1 MRVLAAEDRIR
12 LATFTTGAHQP
23 FLLDDP
29 ARAFRVEQ
37 GHLDLFAVEL
47 VRGAPVSRRLF
58 VTRVP
63 AGSMCFGVR
72 PVAVAGESASARAFG
87 FLAVPSSGAVLAE
100 VVRSGLASV
109 ENLDLDTTI
118 RIDEWVLGLSEFVA
132 RGGGPPPPG
141 ARLVEADPDVPYPA
155 GSVLSAYPSTVVW
168 VSADRPMRFIGRDDL
183 ALARRREPA
192 PEREPVPPSG
202 PAPKGDPGPERG
214 LVPLSSWTWIELD
227 TDGTVSAAL
236 TPAATITGQVWPALD
251 RFGEMVLRY
260 ASLTREE
267 DVRRAG
273 EHHRAARRVR
283 RATEAATLREL
294 RSVLGAASV
303 REAATG
309 ADARTPLEAA
319 VGIVAESIGATVEIP
334 RRTEVEDGDLPRAVE
349 ALVRRSGIR
358 TRRIE
363 LAPGWWRR
371 DGPSFVATTTGG
383 AGTAGGGV
391 EYGGGAA
398 EYSGGAVKY
407 DGVTERAAA
416 EHTGGGQDRAP
427 RVLAVLSNG
436 RGGYRAV
443 DPAAG
448 RTFDVGAREAAE
460 IGRLG
465 VKLYAPLPDAVRTGT
480 DALLHVLQGQ
490 GRDIRTL
497 LVMATLGGLA
507 ALATPI
513 LTGRLL
519 ADVIPRV
526 DVPMWGAFL
535 GALLLATLGATA
547 FAVVQAI
554 AMLRI
559 ETRMD
564 EGLQASVW
572 SRLLSL
578 PPRFFRSFTAGDL
591 ADRANGMA
599 QVRQLVSGATLSAF
613 IGGVFSVFSYA
624 LLFYYSWRLALC
636 AGALLLVLAGATWVS
651 ARAQMRH
658 LRTAFA
664 AQGAIDGFVFQMIT
678 GLAKI
683 RMANAENDALARWAA
698 RYSEQKRATLA
709 ARRWEAGLLS
719 FSGTFAPL
727 ATLVIFAF
735 IFQSL
740 LGKQQQ
746 PDFGLAAFLSFY
758 AAFGQLTAAMI
769 ALTEAWTTVVGAL
782 PLFERVQPI
791 LEAQPETVK
800 DGADP
805 GDLTGRIEFANV
817 SFRYLPEEANAL
829 DRASFRIR
837 PGEYVAFVGP
847 SGSGKST
854 IYRLLLGFERPDS
867 GAVFLD
873 DHDLSSL
880 DLPAVRS
887 RMGVVLQDG
896 RLSAASIF
904 RNIAGPAPITL
915 DDAWEAARAVGLDAD
930 VRAMPMGMHT
940 IVPEGGRGLS
950 GGQKQRL
957 LMARALARRPR
968 ILLFDEATSALDN
981 RTQAIVQASLKKLG
995 VTRVVIAHRLS
1006 TVREADRILVM
1017 EEGRIVERGRYDEL
1031 MAADGAFAALARR
1044 QMI

>member
-58 VTRVP
+58 VTRAP

-72 PVAVAGESASARAFG
+72 PVAVGGKPASAWAFG

-100 VVRSGLASV
+100 VEHSGLASA
-109 ENLDLDTTI
+109 ESLDLDTTI

-132 RGGGPPPPG
+132 RGGLPPPG

-155 GSVLSAYPSTVVW
+155 GSVLSAYPSSVVW
-168 VSADRPMRFIGRDDL
+168 VSADRPARFIGRDDF
-183 ALARRREPA
+183 ALA
-192 PEREPVPPSG
+192 PEREP
-202 PAPKGDPGPERG
+202 A
-214 LVPLSSWTWIELD
+214 PLSSWTWIELD
-227 TDGTVSAAL
+227 TDSTVSAVL
-236 TPAATITGQVWPALD
+236 TPTAAITGQVWPALD
-251 RFGEMVLRY
+251 RFGAMALRY

-267 DVRRAG
+267 DVRRAR
-273 EHHRAARRVR
+273 EHHRATRRVR

-294 RSVLGAASV
+294 RSILGAASA

-319 VGIVAESIGATVEIP
+319 VGIVAGSIGATVEVP
-334 RRTEVEDGDLPRAVE
+334 RRTAVGEGDLPRAVE

-371 DGPSFVATTTGG
+371 DGPSFIATTTGD
-383 AGTAGGGV
+383 AGTAGGGAA
-391 EYGGGAA
+391 EYGGVTGR
-398 EYSGGAVKY
+398 GG
-407 DGVTERAAA
+407 AA

-443 DPAAG
+443 DPVAG
-448 RTFDVGAREAAE
+448 RTFDVGAREAAG

-465 VKLYAPLPDAVRTGT
+465 VKLYAPLPDAVRTGA
-480 DALLHVLQGQ
+480 DALLHAVQGQ
-490 GRDIRTL
+490 GRDLRTL
-497 LVMATLGGLA
+497 LVMAMLGGLL
-507 ALATPI
+507 ALATPV
-513 LTGRLL
+513 LTGQLL

-535 GALLLATLGATA
+535 GALLLATLGAAA

-559 ETRMD
+559 ESRMD
-564 EGLQASVW
+564 ERLQAAVW

-599 QVRQLVSGATLSAF
+599 QVRQMVSGATLGAF

-636 AGALLLVLAGATWVS
+636 AGALLLVLVGATWVS

-683 RMANAENDALARWAA
+683 RMANAENDVLARWAA

-719 FSGTFAPL
+719 FAGTFAPL

-740 LGKQQQ
+740 LGKERQ
-746 PDFGLAAFLSFY
+746 PDFGLADFLSFY
-758 AAFGQLTAAMI
+758 AAFGQLTAAVI
-769 ALTEAWTTVVGAL
+769 ALTEAWTTLVGAL

-791 LEAQPETVK
+791 LEARPETARE
-800 DGADP
+800 GADP

-817 SFRYLPEEANAL
+817 SFRYLPEGANAL

-837 PGEYVAFVGP
+837 PGDYVAFVGP

-873 DHDLSSL
+873 DHDLSNL

-896 RLSAASIF
+896 RLSATSIF
-904 RNIAGPAPITL
+904 RNIAGPAPITV
-915 DDAWEAARAVGLDAD
+915 DEAWEAARAVGLDTD
-930 VRAMPMGMHT
+930 IRAMPMGMYT

-995 VTRVVIAHRLS
+995 ITRVVIAHRLS
-1006 TVREADRILVM
+1006 TVREADRIFVM

-1031 MAADGAFAALARR
+1031 MAAGGAFAALARR
-1044 QMI
+1044 QMV

>member
-1 MRVLAAEDRIR
+1 MIVRELAAEDRIR
-12 LATFTTGAHQP
+12 PATFTTGAHQP

-29 ARAFRVEQ
+29 ARAFRVER

-72 PVAVAGESASARAFG
+72 PVAVAEEPASVWAFG
-87 FLAVPSSGAVLAE
+87 FLAVPSSGAVLTE
-100 VVRSGLASV
+100 VERSGLASV
-109 ENLDLDTTI
+109 ESLDLDTTI

-168 VSADRPMRFIGRDDL
+168 VSADRPTHFIGRDDL
-183 ALARRREPA
+183 ALALPREPE
-192 PEREPVPPSG
+192 PGRE
-202 PAPKGDPGPERG
+202 

-227 TDGTVSAAL
+227 TDGTVSGAL
-236 TPAATITGQVWPALD
+236 TPAATIAGQVWPALD

-283 RATEAATLREL
+283 QATEAATLRDL
-294 RSVLGAASV
+294 RSVLGAASA

-319 VGIVAESIGATVEIP
+319 VGIVAGSIGATVEIP
-334 RRTEVEDGDLPRAVE
+334 RRTEVEGGDLPRAVE

-363 LAPGWWRR
+363 LAPGWWRQ
-371 DGPSFVATTTGG
+371 DGPSFVATATGG
-383 AGTAGGGV
+383 V
-391 EYGGGAA
+391 
-398 EYSGGAVKY
+398 
-407 DGVTERAAA
+407 

-448 RTFDVGAREAAE
+448 RTFDVGAREAAG

-490 GRDIRTL
+490 GRDLRTL

-535 GALLLATLGATA
+535 AALLIATLGATA

-564 EGLQASVW
+564 ERLQASVW

-578 PPRFFRSFTAGDL
+578 PPRFFRGFTAGDL

-740 LGKQQQ
+740 LGKERQ
-746 PDFGLAAFLSFY
+746 PDFGLAHFLSFY

-769 ALTEAWTTVVGAL
+769 ALTEAWTTLVGAL

-791 LEAQPETVK
+791 LEARPETAR

-915 DDAWEAARAVGLDAD
+915 DEAWEAARAVGLDAD

-1006 TVREADRILVM
+1006 TVREADRIFVM

-1031 MAADGAFAALARR
+1031 MAAGGAFAALARR

>member
-1 MRVLAAEDRIR
+1 MRVLATEDRIR
-12 LATFTTGAHQP
+12 PATFTTGAHQP

-29 ARAFRVEQ
+29 ARVFRVEE

-47 VRGAPVSRRLF
+47 VRGAPVSRRPF

-72 PVAVAGESASARAFG
+72 PVAVEGESASARAFG

-100 VVRSGLASV
+100 AERSGIASV

-118 RIDEWVLGLSEFVA
+118 RIEEWVLGLSEFVA
-132 RGGGPPPPG
+132 RGSGLPPPD

-155 GSVLSAYPSTVVW
+155 GAVLSAYPSSVVW
-168 VSADRPMRFIGRDDL
+168 VSADRPARFIGRDDL
-183 ALARRREPA
+183 TLA
-192 PEREPVPPSG
+192 PERER
-202 PAPKGDPGPERG
+202 APGRG
-214 LVPLSSWTWIELD
+214 LVPLSSWTWIALD
-227 TDGTVSAAL
+227 ADGTVSAVL
-236 TPAATITGQVWPALD
+236 TPTAAISEEVWPALD
-251 RFGEMVLRY
+251 RFGALVLRY
-260 ASLTREE
+260 ASRTREE
-267 DVRRAG
+267 DARRAR
-273 EHHRAARRVR
+273 EHHRATRRVR

-294 RSVLGAASV
+294 RSVLGAAPA

-319 VGIVAESIGATVEIP
+319 VGIVAGSIGATVEIP
-334 RRTEVEDGDLPRAVE
+334 RRAEVEDADLPRAVE

-371 DGPSFVATTTGG
+371 DGPSFVVTTTGG
-383 AGTAGGGV
+383 AGTAGGGAAGRGA
-391 EYGGGAA
+391 GGGP
-398 EYSGGAVKY
+398 E
-407 DGVTERAAA
+407 
-416 EHTGGGQDRAP
+416 RAP
-427 RVLAVLSNG
+427 RVLAVLSNK

-448 RTFDVGAREAAE
+448 RTFDVGAREAAG
-460 IGRLG
+460 IGRIG
-465 VKLYAPLPDAVRTGT
+465 VKLYAPLPDAARTGT
-480 DALLHVLQGQ
+480 SALLHALQGQ
-490 GRDIRTL
+490 GRDLRAL
-497 LVMATLGGLA
+497 LVMAMLGGLA
-507 ALATPI
+507 ALATPV
-513 LTGRLL
+513 LTGQLL
-519 ADVIPRV
+519 AEVIPRV

-535 GALLLATLGATA
+535 AALLLAALGATS

-564 EGLQASVW
+564 EGLQAAVW
-572 SRLLSL
+572 GRLLSL
-578 PPRFFRSFTAGDL
+578 PPRFFRNFTAGDL
-591 ADRANGMA
+591 ADRANGMT
-599 QVRQLVSGATLSAF
+599 QVRQLVSGATLNAF
-613 IGGVFSVFSYA
+613 LGGVFSVFSYA

-636 AGALLLVLAGATWVS
+636 AGALLLVLVGATWVS
-651 ARAQMRH
+651 ARARMRH

-683 RMANAENDALARWAA
+683 RMANAENHALARWAA

-719 FSGTFAPL
+719 FASAFVPL

-740 LGKQQQ
+740 LGKERQ
-746 PDFGLAAFLSFY
+746 PDFGLADFLSFY
-758 AAFGQLTAAMI
+758 AALGQLMVATI

-782 PLFERVQPI
+782 PLFERVQAI
-791 LEAQPETVK
+791 LEARPETAR

-805 GDLTGRIEFANV
+805 GDLSGRLEFANV
-817 SFRYLPEEANAL
+817 SFRYLPEGANAL
-829 DRASFRIR
+829 DRVSFRIR

-880 DLPAVRS
+880 DLPAVRR

-904 RNIAGPAPITL
+904 RNIAGTAPITQ
-915 DDAWEAARAVGLDAD
+915 DEAWEAARAVGFDAD

-940 IVPEGGRGLS
+940 IVPEGGGGLS
-950 GGQKQRL
+950 GGQRQRL

-1006 TVREADRILVM
+1006 TVREADRIFVM
-1017 EEGRIVERGRYDEL
+1017 EEGKVVERGRYDEL
-1031 MAADGAFAALARR
+1031 MAAGGAFAALAHR
-1044 QMI
+1044 QMV

>member
-1 MRVLAAEDRIR
+1 MRELAAEDRIR
-12 LATFTTGAHQP
+12 PATFTTGAHQP

-72 PVAVAGESASARAFG
+72 PVAVAEESASVWAFG
-87 FLAVPSSGAVLAE
+87 FLAVPSSGAILAE
-100 VVRSGLASV
+100 VERSGLASV
-109 ENLDLDTTI
+109 ESLDLDTTI

-183 ALARRREPA
+183 ALALRREPA
-192 PEREPVPPSG
+192 PKS
-202 PAPKGDPGPERG
+202 DPGPERG

-227 TDGTVSAAL
+227 TGGTVSGAL
-236 TPAATITGQVWPALD
+236 TPAATIAGQVWPALD
-251 RFGEMVLRY
+251 RFGAMVLRY

-294 RSVLGAASV
+294 RSVLGAAAA

-319 VGIVAESIGATVEIP
+319 VGIVAGSIGVTVEIP

-371 DGPSFVATTTGG
+371 DGPSFVATATGG
-383 AGTAGGGV
+383 ADTA
-391 EYGGGAA
+391 GGGAA
-398 EYSGGAVKY
+398 EYGG
-407 DGVTERAAA
+407 GA

-448 RTFDVGAREAAE
+448 RTFDVGAREAAG

-535 GALLLATLGATA
+535 AALLIATLGATA

-564 EGLQASVW
+564 ERLQASVW

-578 PPRFFRSFTAGDL
+578 PPRFFRGFTAGDL

-740 LGKQQQ
+740 LGKERQ
-746 PDFGLAAFLSFY
+746 PDFGLAHFLSFY

-769 ALTEAWTTVVGAL
+769 ALTEAWTTLVGAL

-791 LEAQPETVK
+791 LEARPETAR

-915 DDAWEAARAVGLDAD
+915 DEAWEAARAVGLDAD

-1006 TVREADRILVM
+1006 TVREADRIFVM

-1031 MAADGAFAALARR
+1031 MAAGGAFAALARR

>member
-1 MRVLAAEDRIR
+1 MSVLAAEDRIR
-12 LATFTTGAHQP
+12 LATFKTGAHQP

-47 VRGAPVSRRLF
+47 VRGAPVSRRPF
-58 VTRVP
+58 VARVP

-72 PVAVAGESASARAFG
+72 PVAGDPASAGAFG

-100 VVRSGLASV
+100 VERSEIASG

-118 RIDEWVLGLSEFVA
+118 RIDEWVLRLSEFVA
-132 RGGGPPPPG
+132 RGRGLPPPG

-155 GSVLSAYPSTVVW
+155 GSVLSAYPSSVVW
-168 VSADRPMRFIGRDDL
+168 VSADRPARFIGRDDL
-183 ALARRREPA
+183 ALAPEGEPA
-192 PEREPVPPSG
+192 PGGE
-202 PAPKGDPGPERG
+202 

-227 TDGTVSAAL
+227 TDSMVSAVL
-236 TPAATITGQVWPALD
+236 TPTATLTERVWPALD
-251 RFGEMVLRY
+251 RFGSMVLRY
-260 ASLTREE
+260 ASLAREE
-267 DVRRAG
+267 GARRAK
-273 EHHRAARRVR
+273 EHHREARRTR
-283 RATEAATLREL
+283 RATEAATLRKL
-294 RSVLGAASV
+294 RSVLGAASA
-303 REAATG
+303 REVIAD

-319 VGIVAESIGATVEIP
+319 VSIVAGSIGATVEIP
-334 RRTEVEDGDLPRAVE
+334 RRTEIEDGDLPQAVA

-371 DGPSFVATTTGG
+371 DGSSFVATT
-383 AGTAGGGV
+383 A
-391 EYGGGAA
+391 GGAA
-398 EYSGGAVKY
+398 TEERGAPA
-407 DGVTERAAA
+407 D
-416 EHTGGGQDRAP
+416 GGQDRAP

-448 RTFDVGAREAAE
+448 RTFDVGAREAAG
-460 IGRLG
+460 IGHLG

-480 DALLHVLQGQ
+480 GAVLHALRGR
-490 GRDIRTL
+490 GRDLRTL
-497 LVMATLGGLA
+497 LVMAMLGGLA
-507 ALATPI
+507 ALATPV
-513 LTGRLL
+513 LTGQLL

-526 DVPMWGAFL
+526 DLPMWGTFL
-535 GALLLATLGATA
+535 AALLLAALGAAA
-547 FAVVQAI
+547 FDVVRAI

-564 EGLQASVW
+564 EQLQAAVW
-572 SRLLSL
+572 GRLLSL
-578 PPRFFRSFTAGDL
+578 PSRFFRNFTTGDL
-591 ADRANGMA
+591 ADRANGMT
-599 QVRQLVSGATLSAF
+599 QVRQLMSGATLSAF
-613 IGGVFSVFSYA
+613 ISGVFSIFSYA

-636 AGALLLVLAGATWVS
+636 AGALLLVLVGATWVS

-658 LRTAFA
+658 LRAAFA
-664 AQGAIDGFVFQMIT
+664 AQGAVDGFVFQMIT

-683 RMANAENDALARWAA
+683 RMANAENDALAHWAN

-719 FSGTFAPL
+719 FGSTFGPF
-727 ATLVIFAF
+727 ATLAIFAF

-740 LGKQQQ
+740 LGKELQ
-746 PDFGLAAFLSFY
+746 PTFGLADFLSFY
-758 AAFGQLTAAMI
+758 AAFGQFAAAMI
-769 ALTEAWTTVVGAL
+769 ALTAAWTTLVGAL

-791 LEAQPETVK
+791 LEARPETAR

-817 SFRYLPEEANAL
+817 SFRYLPEAANAL
-829 DRASFRIR
+829 DRVSFRIR
-837 PGEYVAFVGP
+837 PGDYVAFVGP

-896 RLSAASIF
+896 RLSATSIF

-915 DDAWEAARAVGLDAD
+915 DEAWEAARAVGFDAD
-930 VRAMPMGMHT
+930 VRAMPMGMYT
-940 IVPEGGRGLS
+940 AVPEGGGGLS

-995 VTRVVIAHRLS
+995 ITRIVIAHRLS
-1006 TVREADRILVM
+1006 TVREADRIFVM

-1031 MAADGAFAALARR
+1031 MTAGGAFAGLAHR
-1044 QMI
+1044 QVV

>member
-1 MRVLAAEDRIR
+1 MRELAAEDRIR
-12 LATFTTGAHQP
+12 PATFTTGAHQP

-29 ARAFRVEQ
+29 ARAFRVER

-72 PVAVAGESASARAFG
+72 PVAVAEEPASVWAFG
-87 FLAVPSSGAVLAE
+87 FLAVPSSGAVLTE
-100 VVRSGLASV
+100 VERSGLASV
-109 ENLDLDTTI
+109 ESLDLDTTI

-132 RGGGPPPPG
+132 RSGGPPPPG

-168 VSADRPMRFIGRDDL
+168 VSADRPTHFIGRDDL
-183 ALARRREPA
+183 ALALRREPA
-192 PEREPVPPSG
+192 PESEPAPGREPE
-202 PAPKGDPGPERG
+202 PECE

-227 TDGTVSAAL
+227 TDGTVSGAL
-236 TPAATITGQVWPALD
+236 TPAATIAGQVWPALD

-260 ASLTREE
+260 ASLTQEE

-283 RATEAATLREL
+283 QATEAATLREL
-294 RSVLGAASV
+294 RSVLGAASA

-319 VGIVAESIGATVEIP
+319 VGIVAGSIGATVEIP
-334 RRTEVEDGDLPRAVE
+334 RRAEVEGGDLPRAVE

-371 DGPSFVATTTGG
+371 DGPSFVATATGG
-383 AGTAGGGV
+383 
-391 EYGGGAA
+391 
-398 EYSGGAVKY
+398 
-407 DGVTERAAA
+407 A

-448 RTFDVGAREAAE
+448 RTFDVCAREAAG

-490 GRDIRTL
+490 GRDLRTL
-497 LVMATLGGLA
+497 FVMATLGGLA

-535 GALLLATLGATA
+535 GALLIATLGATA

-564 EGLQASVW
+564 ERLQASVW

-578 PPRFFRSFTAGDL
+578 PPRFFRGFTAGDL

-740 LGKQQQ
+740 LGEERQ
-746 PDFGLAAFLSFY
+746 PDFGLAHFLSFY

-769 ALTEAWTTVVGAL
+769 ALTEAWTTLVGAL

-791 LEAQPETVK
+791 LEARPETAR

-915 DDAWEAARAVGLDAD
+915 DEAWEAARAVGLDAD

-1006 TVREADRILVM
+1006 TVREADRIFVM

-1031 MAADGAFAALARR
+1031 MAAGGAFAALARR

>member
-1 MRVLAAEDRIR
+1 MRELAAEDRIR
-12 LATFTTGAHQP
+12 PATFTTGAHQP

-29 ARAFRVEQ
+29 ARAFRVER

-72 PVAVAGESASARAFG
+72 PVAVAEEPASVWAFG
-87 FLAVPSSGAVLAE
+87 FLAVPSSGAVLTE
-100 VVRSGLASV
+100 VERSGLASV
-109 ENLDLDTTI
+109 ESLDLDTTI

-168 VSADRPMRFIGRDDL
+168 VSADRPTHFIGRDDL
-183 ALARRREPA
+183 ALAPKREP
-192 PEREPVPPSG
+192 EPG
-202 PAPKGDPGPERG
+202 CG

-227 TDGTVSAAL
+227 TDGTVSGAL
-236 TPAATITGQVWPALD
+236 TPAATIAGQVWPALD

-283 RATEAATLREL
+283 QATEAATLRDL
-294 RSVLGAASV
+294 RSVLGAASA

-319 VGIVAESIGATVEIP
+319 VGIVAGSIGATVEIP
-334 RRTEVEDGDLPRAVE
+334 RRTEVEGGDLPRAVE

-371 DGPSFVATTTGG
+371 DGPSFVATATGG
-383 AGTAGGGV
+383 
-391 EYGGGAA
+391 
-398 EYSGGAVKY
+398 
-407 DGVTERAAA
+407 A

-448 RTFDVGAREAAE
+448 RTFDVGAREAAG

-535 GALLLATLGATA
+535 AALLIATLGATA

-564 EGLQASVW
+564 ERLQASVW

-578 PPRFFRSFTAGDL
+578 PPRFFRGFTAGDL

-740 LGKQQQ
+740 LGKERQ
-746 PDFGLAAFLSFY
+746 PDFGLAHFLSFY

-769 ALTEAWTTVVGAL
+769 ALTEAWTTLVGAL

-791 LEAQPETVK
+791 LEARPETAR

-915 DDAWEAARAVGLDAD
+915 DEAWEAARAVGLDAD

-1006 TVREADRILVM
+1006 TVREADRIFVM

-1031 MAADGAFAALARR
+1031 MAAGGAFAALARR

>member
-1 MRVLAAEDRIR
+1 MASVP
-12 LATFTTGAHQP
+12 ATVARARPPAPARRFTTGAHQP

-29 ARAFRVEQ
+29 ACAVRVEQ

-47 VRGAPVSRRLF
+47 ADGAPVSRRPF
-58 VTRVP
+58 VARAP

-72 PVAVAGESASARAFG
+72 PVAVEPEAGEPDGGPDAGGPATAGTAFG

-100 VVRSGLASV
+100 VERSRIASV
-109 ENLDLDTTI
+109 EEFDLETTI
-118 RIDEWVLGLSEFVA
+118 RIDEWVLRLSEFFA
-132 RGGGPPPPG
+132 RGSGLPPPA

-155 GSVLSAYPSTVVW
+155 GSVLSTFPSSVVW
-168 VSADRPMRFIGRDDL
+168 VSADQPMRFVGRDDL
-183 ALARRREPA
+183 LIAQKRALA
-192 PEREPVPPSG
+192 
-202 PAPKGDPGPERG
+202 
-214 LVPLSSWTWIELD
+214 PLSSWTWIELEAE
-227 TDGTVSAAL
+227 GAVSAVL
-236 TPAATITGQVWPALD
+236 TPTAAITERVWPALD

-260 ASLTREE
+260 ASRTREE
-267 DVRRAG
+267 DVRRTG
-273 EHHRAARRVR
+273 ERHQASRRARRAV
-283 RATEAATLREL
+283 AAATVREL
-294 RSVLGAASV
+294 RSVLGAARD
-303 REAATG
+303 REAAAD

-319 VGIVAESIGATVEIP
+319 VSIVAGSVGAAVDFP
-334 RRTEVEDGDLPRAVE
+334 RRMEVEDDDLPRAVE
-349 ALVRRSGIR
+349 AVVRRSGIR

-363 LAPGWWRR
+363 LAPGWHRR
-371 DGPSFVATTTGG
+371 DGSSFVAAAIGG
-383 AGTAGGGV
+383 AAA
-391 EYGGGAA
+391 GGGAA
-398 EYSGGAVKY
+398 DGGGAERGAAP
-407 DGVTERAAA
+407 DGEPD
-416 EHTGGGQDRAP
+416 HAP

-443 DPAAG
+443 DPEAG
-448 RTFDVGAREAAE
+448 RIFDVGAREAAG
-460 IGRLG
+460 IGRIG
-465 VKLYAPLPDAVRTGT
+465 VKLYAPLPDSALTGT
-480 DALLHVLQGQ
+480 GAIRHALRRRLP
-490 GRDIRTL
+490 DIRTL
-497 LVMATLGGLA
+497 LAMAMLAGLA
-507 ALATPI
+507 ALATPVLI
-513 LTGRLL
+513 GQLL

-526 DVPMWGAFL
+526 DLPMWWSFL
-535 GALLLATLGATA
+535 GALLLAALGATA
-547 FAVVQAI
+547 FGLVQAI
-554 AMLRI
+554 ATLRI
-559 ETRMD
+559 ESRVD
-564 EGLQASVW
+564 EELQAAVW

-578 PPRFFRSFTAGDL
+578 PPRFFRGFTAGDL
-591 ADRANGMA
+591 ADRANGMS
-599 QVRQLVSGATLSAF
+599 QVRQMVTGATLGALL
-613 IGGVFSVFSYA
+613 GGLFSIFSYA
-624 LLFYYSWRLALC
+624 LMFYYSWRLALC
-636 AGALLLVLAGATWVS
+636 AGALLLVLAGATWVTG
-651 ARAQMRH
+651 RAQMRH

-683 RMANAENDALARWAA
+683 RMANAENDVLARWAA

-719 FSGTFAPL
+719 FAGTFAPL

-740 LGKQQQ
+740 LGEERQ
-746 PDFGLAAFLSFY
+746 PDFGLADFLSFY
-758 AAFGQLTAAMI
+758 AAFGQFTAAMI
-769 ALTEAWTTVVGAL
+769 ALTEAWTTLVGAL

-791 LEAQPETVK
+791 LEARPETVK
-800 DGADP
+800 EGADP

-817 SFRYLPEEANAL
+817 SFRYLPEGANAL

-837 PGEYVAFVGP
+837 PGDYVAFVGP

-896 RLSAASIF
+896 RLSATSIF
-904 RNIAGPAPITL
+904 RNIAGPAPITV
-915 DDAWEAARAVGLDAD
+915 DEAWEAARAVGLDAD
-930 VRAMPMGMHT
+930 VRAMPMGMYT

-995 VTRVVIAHRLS
+995 VTRIVIAHRLS
-1006 TVREADRILVM
+1006 TVREADRIFVM
-1017 EEGRIVERGRYDEL
+1017 EEGRIVESGRYDDL

-1044 QMI
+1044 QMV

>member
-1 MRVLAAEDRIR
+1 MRALATEDRAR
-12 LATFTTGAHQP
+12 RPARARRFTTGAHQP

-37 GHLDLFAVEL
+37 GHLDLFAAEL
-47 VRGAPVSRRLF
+47 AGGAPVSRRPF
-58 VTRVP
+58 VARAP

-72 PVAVAGESASARAFG
+72 PVAGAPASASAGTAFG

-100 VVRSGLASV
+100 VERSEIASV
-109 ENLDLDTTI
+109 EDFDLETTI
-118 RIDEWVLGLSEFVA
+118 RIDEWVLRLSEFFA
-132 RGGGPPPPG
+132 RGSGLPPPA

-155 GSVLSAYPSTVVW
+155 GSVLSTFPSSVVW
-168 VSADRPMRFIGRDDL
+168 VSADQPMRFVGRDDL
-183 ALARRREPA
+183 PLAPEREPA
-192 PEREPVPPSG
+192 PERESG
-202 PAPKGDPGPERG
+202 RG
-214 LVPLSSWTWIELD
+214 LAPLSSWTWIELEA
-227 TDGTVSAAL
+227 DGMVSAVLTPTAAL
-236 TPAATITGQVWPALD
+236 TERVWPALD

-273 EHHRAARRVR
+273 EHHRAARHAR
-283 RATEAATLREL
+283 RATEAATVQEL
-294 RSVLGAASV
+294 RSVLGAARG
-303 REAATG
+303 REDAADAG
-309 ADARTPLEAA
+309 ARTPLEAA
-319 VGIVAESIGATVEIP
+319 VSIVAGSIGAAVELP
-334 RRTEVEDGDLPRAVE
+334 RRTEVEDDELPRAVE

-358 TRRIE
+358 TRRVE
-363 LAPGWWRR
+363 LAPGWQRR
-371 DGPSFVATTTGG
+371 DGSSFVAATIGG
-383 AGTAGGGV
+383 AAT
-391 EYGGGAA
+391 GGGAA
-398 EYSGGAVKY
+398 AADDAAPDGGP
-407 DGVTERAAA
+407 D
-416 EHTGGGQDRAP
+416 HAP

-448 RTFDVGAREAAE
+448 RTFDVGAREAAG

-578 PPRFFRSFTAGDL
+578 PPRFFRGFTAGDL

-599 QVRQLVSGATLSAF
+599 KVRQLVSGATLSAF

-740 LGKQQQ
+740 LGKERQ
-746 PDFGLAAFLSFY
+746 PDFGLAHFLSFY

-769 ALTEAWTTVVGAL
+769 ALTEAWTTLVGAL

-791 LEAQPETVK
+791 LEARPETAR

-995 VTRVVIAHRLS
+995 ITRVVIAHRLS
-1006 TVREADRILVM
+1006 TVREADRIFVM
-1017 EEGRIVERGRYDEL
+1017 EEGRIVESGRYDDL

-1044 QMI
+1044 QMV

>member
-1 MRVLAAEDRIR
+1 MSVPATEDRTGPPAR
-12 LATFTTGAHQP
+12 RARRFTTGAHQP

-37 GHLDLFAVEL
+37 GHLDLFAAEL
-47 VRGAPVSRRLF
+47 EDGSPVNRRPF
-58 VTRVP
+58 VARAP

-72 PVAVAGESASARAFG
+72 PVAGEPASASAGTAFG

-100 VVRSGLASV
+100 VERAEIASV
-109 ENLDLDTTI
+109 EDFDLETTI
-118 RIDEWVLGLSEFVA
+118 RIDEWVLRLSEFFA
-132 RGGGPPPPG
+132 RGSGLPPPS

-155 GSVLSAYPSTVVW
+155 GSVLSTFPSSVAW
-168 VSADRPMRFIGRDDL
+168 VSADQPMRFVGRDDL
-183 ALARRREPA
+183 VLAP
-192 PEREPVPPSG
+192 
-202 PAPKGDPGPERG
+202 RG
-214 LVPLSSWTWIELD
+214 ELAPLSSWTWIELEA
-227 TDGTVSAAL
+227 DGMVSAVLTPTAAL
-236 TPAATITGQVWPALD
+236 TERVWPALD

-273 EHHRAARRVR
+273 ERHRAARHAR
-283 RATEAATLREL
+283 RATEAATVQEL
-294 RSVLGAASV
+294 RSVLGAARG
-303 REAATG
+303 REAA
-309 ADARTPLEAA
+309 ADAGARTPLEAA
-319 VGIVAESIGATVEIP
+319 VSIVAGSIGAAVELP
-334 RRTEVEDGDLPRAVE
+334 RRTEVEDDELPRAVE

-358 TRRIE
+358 TRRVE
-363 LAPGWWRR
+363 LAPGWQRR
-371 DGPSFVATTTGG
+371 DGASFVAATIGG
-383 AGTAGGGV
+383 AAT
-391 EYGGGAA
+391 GGGAA
-398 EYSGGAVKY
+398 P
-407 DGVTERAAA
+407 D
-416 EHTGGGQDRAP
+416 GGQDHAP

-443 DPAAG
+443 DPEAG
-448 RTFDVGAREAAE
+448 RTFDVGAREAAG

-465 VKLYAPLPDAVRTGT
+465 VKLYAPLPETARTGT
-480 DALLHVLQGQ
+480 GAIRYALLRRV
-490 GRDIRTL
+490 RDIRTL
-497 LVMATLGGLA
+497 LVMAMLGGLT
-507 ALATPI
+507 ALAVPVLI
-513 LTGRLL
+513 GQLL

-526 DVPMWGAFL
+526 DLPMWQSFL
-535 GALLLATLGATA
+535 GALLVAALGATA
-547 FAVVQAI
+547 FGLVQAI
-554 AMLRI
+554 ATLRI
-559 ETRMD
+559 ESRVD
-564 EGLQASVW
+564 EELQAAVW

-578 PPRFFRSFTAGDL
+578 SPRFFRNFTAGDL
-591 ADRANGMA
+591 ADRANGMS
-599 QVRQLVSGATLSAF
+599 QVRQLVTGATLAALL
-613 IGGVFSVFSYA
+613 GGLFSVFSYA
-624 LLFYYSWRLALC
+624 LMFYYSWRLALC
-636 AGALLLVLAGATWVS
+636 AGGLLLVLAGATWVS
-651 ARAQMRH
+651 ARAQIRH

-683 RMANAENDALARWAA
+683 RMAHAENDALARWAS

-719 FSGTFAPL
+719 FGSAFAPL
-727 ATLVIFAF
+727 VTLVIFAF

-740 LGKQQQ
+740 LGKEQQ
-746 PDFGLAAFLSFY
+746 PDFGLAYFLSFY
-758 AAFGQLTAAMI
+758 AALGQFTAAMLG
-769 ALTEAWTTVVGAL
+769 LTEAWTTLVGAL

-791 LEAQPETVK
+791 LEARPETARE
-800 DGADP
+800 GADP

-817 SFRYLPEEANAL
+817 SFRYLPEAANAL
-829 DRASFRIR
+829 HRASFRIR
-837 PGEYVAFVGP
+837 PGDYVAFVGP

-896 RLSAASIF
+896 RLSAVSIF
-904 RNIAGPAPITL
+904 RNIAGSAPITL
-915 DDAWEAARAVGLDAD
+915 DEAWEAARAVGFDAD

-940 IVPEGGRGLS
+940 IVPEGGGGLS
-950 GGQKQRL
+950 GGQRQRL

-995 VTRVVIAHRLS
+995 ITRVVIAHRLS
-1006 TVREADRILVM
+1006 TVREADRIFVM
-1017 EEGRIVERGRYDEL
+1017 EEGRIVESGRYDEL

-1044 QMI
+1044 QMV

>member
-1 MRVLAAEDRIR
+1 MSVPATEDRTGPPAR
-12 LATFTTGAHQP
+12 RARRFTTGAHQP

-37 GHLDLFAVEL
+37 GHLDLFAAEL
-47 VRGAPVSRRLF
+47 EDGSPVNRRPF
-58 VTRVP
+58 VARAP

-72 PVAVAGESASARAFG
+72 PVAGEPASASAGTAFG

-100 VVRSGLASV
+100 VERAEIASV
-109 ENLDLDTTI
+109 EDFDLETTI
-118 RIDEWVLGLSEFVA
+118 RIDEWVLRLSEFFA
-132 RGGGPPPPG
+132 RGSGLPPPS

-155 GSVLSAYPSTVVW
+155 GSVLSTFPSSVAW
-168 VSADRPMRFIGRDDL
+168 VSADQPMRFVGRDDL
-183 ALARRREPA
+183 VLAP
-192 PEREPVPPSG
+192 
-202 PAPKGDPGPERG
+202 RG
-214 LVPLSSWTWIELD
+214 ELAPLSSWTWIELEA
-227 TDGTVSAAL
+227 DGMVSAVLTPTAAL
-236 TPAATITGQVWPALD
+236 TERVWPALD

-273 EHHRAARRVR
+273 ERHRAARHAR
-283 RATEAATLREL
+283 RATEAATVQEL
-294 RSVLGAASV
+294 RSVLGAARG
-303 REAATG
+303 REAA
-309 ADARTPLEAA
+309 ADAGARTPLEAA
-319 VGIVAESIGATVEIP
+319 VSIVAGSIGVAVELP
-334 RRTEVEDGDLPRAVE
+334 RRTEVEDDELPRAVE

-358 TRRIE
+358 TRRVE
-363 LAPGWWRR
+363 LAPGWQRR
-371 DGPSFVATTTGG
+371 DGSSFVAATI
-383 AGTAGGGV
+383 
-391 EYGGGAA
+391 
-398 EYSGGAVKY
+398 GGAV
-407 DGVTERAAA
+407 AADDA
-416 EHTGGGQDRAP
+416 APDGGQDHAP

-443 DPAAG
+443 DPEAG
-448 RTFDVGAREAAE
+448 RTFDVGAREAAG

-465 VKLYAPLPDAVRTGT
+465 VKLYAPLPETARTGT
-480 DALLHVLQGQ
+480 GAIRHVLLRRV
-490 GRDIRTL
+490 RDIRTL
-497 LVMATLGGLA
+497 LVMAMLGGLV
-507 ALATPI
+507 ALAVPVLI
-513 LTGRLL
+513 GQLL

-526 DVPMWGAFL
+526 DVPMWQAFL
-535 GALLLATLGATA
+535 GALLFAALGATA
-547 FAVVQAI
+547 FGLVQAI
-554 AMLRI
+554 ATLRI
-559 ETRMD
+559 ESRVD
-564 EGLQASVW
+564 EELQAAVW

-578 PPRFFRSFTAGDL
+578 SPRFFRNFTAGDL
-591 ADRANGMA
+591 ADRANGMS
-599 QVRQLVSGATLSAF
+599 QVRQLVTGATLAALL
-613 IGGVFSVFSYA
+613 GGLFSVFSYA
-624 LLFYYSWRLALC
+624 LMFYYSWRLALC
-636 AGALLLVLAGATWVS
+636 AGGLLLVLAGATWVS
-651 ARAQMRH
+651 ARAQIRH

-683 RMANAENDALARWAA
+683 RMAHAENDALARWAS

-719 FSGTFAPL
+719 FGSAFAPL
-727 ATLVIFAF
+727 VTLVIFAF

-740 LGKQQQ
+740 LGKEQQ
-746 PDFGLAAFLSFY
+746 PDFGLAYFLSFY
-758 AAFGQLTAAMI
+758 AALGQFTAAMLG
-769 ALTEAWTTVVGAL
+769 LTEAWTTLVGAL

-791 LEAQPETVK
+791 LEARPETARE
-800 DGADP
+800 GADP

-817 SFRYLPEEANAL
+817 SFRYLPEAANAL
-829 DRASFRIR
+829 HRASFRIR
-837 PGEYVAFVGP
+837 PGDYVAFVGP

-896 RLSAASIF
+896 RLSAVSIF
-904 RNIAGPAPITL
+904 RNIAGSAPITL
-915 DDAWEAARAVGLDAD
+915 DEAWEAARSVGFDAD

-940 IVPEGGRGLS
+940 IVPEGGGGLS
-950 GGQKQRL
+950 GGQRQRL

-995 VTRVVIAHRLS
+995 ITRVVIAHRLS
-1006 TVREADRILVM
+1006 TVREADRIFVM
-1017 EEGRIVERGRYDEL
+1017 EEGRIVESGRYDEL

-1044 QMI
+1044 QMV

>member
-1 MRVLAAEDRIR
+1 MRVLAVEDRIR

-29 ARAFRVEQ
+29 ARAFRVER

-47 VRGAPVSRRLF
+47 VRGTPVSRRPF

-72 PVAVAGESASARAFG
+72 PVAVAGKPASVWAFG

-100 VVRSGLASV
+100 VERSGLASV

-132 RGGGPPPPG
+132 RGGGLPPPG

-155 GSVLSAYPSTVVW
+155 GSVLSAYPSSVVW

-183 ALARRREPA
+183 ALALPREPA
-192 PEREPVPPSG
+192 PGPRREPG
-202 PAPKGDPGPERG
+202 PGPGRG

-227 TDGTVSAAL
+227 ADGTVSAVL
-236 TPAATITGQVWPALD
+236 TPTAAITGQVWPALD
-251 RFGEMVLRY
+251 RFGAMVLRY

-294 RSVLGAASV
+294 RSVLGAAAT

-319 VGIVAESIGATVEIP
+319 VGIVAGSIGATVEIP
-334 RRTEVEDGDLPRAVE
+334 RRPEVEGGDLPRAVE

-371 DGPSFVATTTGG
+371 DGPSFVATVTGG
-383 AGTAGGGV
+383 AGTAGGAAK
-391 EYGGGAA
+391 YGGGAA
-398 EYSGGAVKY
+398 KY
-407 DGVTERAAA
+407 GGVTKRGAAA
-416 EHTGGGQDRAP
+416 EHRAATGGGPDRAP
-427 RVLAVLSNG
+427 CVLAVLSNG

-443 DPAAG
+443 DPAVG
-448 RTFDVGAREAAE
+448 RTFDVGAREAAG

-490 GRDIRTL
+490 GRDLRTL

-564 EGLQASVW
+564 ERLQASVW

-578 PPRFFRSFTAGDL
+578 PPRFFRGFTAGDL

-740 LGKQQQ
+740 LGKERQ
-746 PDFGLAAFLSFY
+746 PDFGLAHFLSFY

-769 ALTEAWTTVVGAL
+769 ALTEAWTTLVGAL

-791 LEAQPETVK
+791 LEARPETAR

-915 DDAWEAARAVGLDAD
+915 DEAWEAARAVGLDAD

-1006 TVREADRILVM
+1006 TVREADRIFVM

-1031 MAADGAFAALARR
+1031 MAAGGAFAALARR